1 MILIAGDFTDKKQTG
16 KVLYELLEYPASV
29 VLIKIGNGPFDQL
42 QDFRDDK
49 KSRKNFQVLDYTNPT
64 ASDKMAEDL
73 LEEVGQQFNSFI
85 RQD

>member
-1 MILIAGDFTDKKQTG
+1 MILIAGDFTDQKQTD
-16 KVLYELLEYPASV
+16 KVLSELMQYPASV

-42 QDFRDDK
+42 QDFCDDQ
-49 KSRKNFQVLDYTNPT
+49 KSRKNVQVLDYTNPT

-73 LEEVGQQFNSFI
+73 LEEVGKQFNSFI